1 LYGLTPEEIYHI
13 LDYDNEVRGGAKV
26 PKELFQNPQVLLEY
40 LCENIQ

>member
-40 LCENIQ
+40 LCSEG